1 MALTDKFKDLR
12 NRAGD
17 AVLDRKDQIEQ
28 AVQKAGDAADKRT
41 GGRYHEQIQKAGD
54 KAASFVDGLEQ
65 TQKEGVEDAAG
76 DDGAPPT
83 SSTS

>member
-12 NRAGD
+12 NKAGD

>member
-12 NRAGD
+12 NKAGD

-54 KAASFVDGLEQ
+54 KATSFVDGLEQ

>member
-12 NRAGD
+12 NKAGD

-41 GGRYHEQIQKAGD
+41 GGRYHEQIQNAGD